1 MRRII
6 VGSVLVLVA
15 LAGCGRGLNGPGD
28 PGLTP
33 SGTSTSS
40 PPAGEGTEGPPSS
53 TPKGVANLSSAARV
67 EIFSAVLRRYL
78 TTPDNSFSDVPPFL
92 SVWMLDHTDPA
103 AGDPMSGPRTG
114 EPITAAEQA
123 AIRANLADVLP
134 VKFTSDRSQVIET
147 VDGCARVRDGGV
159 LITLGPPR
167 GGSERVEVAING
179 FVACLGA
186 TWFTY
191 VVVRQGGG
199 GWAVTGTT
207 GPVAIA

>member
-1 MRRII
+1 MRRMI

-15 LAGCGRGLNGPGD
+15 LAGCARGLNGPGG
-28 PGLTP
+28 PGISP
-33 SGTSTSS
+33 SGAGASTPPGGEDTQS
-40 PPAGEGTEGPPSS
+40 PPST

-67 EIFSAVLRRYL
+67 EIFSAMLRRYL

-92 SVWMLDHTDPA
+92 SVWMLDHTDPS

-114 EPITAAEQA
+114 EPITATEQA
-123 AIRANLADVLP
+123 AIRAALADVLP
-134 VKFTSDRSQVIET
+134 VKFVSDRSQVIET

-159 LITLGPPR
+159 LITVGPPR
-167 GGSERVEVAING
+167 GGPDRVEVAING

-191 VVVRQGGG
+191 VVVRQAG